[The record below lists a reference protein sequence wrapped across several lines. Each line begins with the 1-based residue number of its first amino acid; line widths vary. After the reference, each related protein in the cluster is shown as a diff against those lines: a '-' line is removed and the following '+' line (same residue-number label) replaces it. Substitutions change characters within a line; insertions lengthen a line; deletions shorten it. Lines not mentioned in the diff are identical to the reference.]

1 MKTTPAGVNSADIRK
16 WAIANG
22 YPQLEGKNGRL
33 PAVAIQAYMHQHP
46 LAQIENMPTPEGT

>member
-33 PAVAIQAYMHQHP
+33 PAAAIQSFMLQHP
-46 LAQIENMPTPEGT
+46 LAQIENMPAPEGA